1 MRRAPMSGGTAM
13 LAYKIPLIISA
24 AVVGAYTMPVGTN
37 QMLLVAQAV
46 LGIAVSFALFMV
58 VLHAA
63 ERRDGRR
70 DPRVPRGVTARREL
84 RRARHPQP
92 GSPR

>member
-1 MRRAPMSGGTAM
+1 M
-13 LAYKIPLIISA
+13 LAYKIPLVISA
-24 AVVGAYTMPVGTN
+24 AVVGAYAMPVGTS

-63 ERRDGRR
+63 ERRGGTRE
-70 DPRVPRGVTARREL
+70 PRLPRGVTPRREL
-84 RRARHPQP
+84 RRAARHPQP
-92 GSPR
+92 GSLR